1 MKSTSCIIAGIW
13 AFVSSNGKKTLE
25 SRMKEEKIFS
35 EVIEYIKTSVLW
47 EFGVRNKPQ
56 QINGIFAIIY
66 GEPSIINF

>member
-1 MKSTSCIIAGIW
+1 
-13 AFVSSNGKKTLE
+13 
-25 SRMKEEKIFS
+25 MKEEKIFS

-66 GEPSIINF
+66 GEPSIINFLVL